1 MKIPQTEYQHRRMQ
15 LMSMLDSHSA
25 VLLPGA
31 KLCIRNRDA
40 EYPFRQSSD
49 FLYLTG
55 FPEPEG
61 FLLLL
66 PDGNGGG
73 QSVLFCLPRDPE
85 KETWNGYRYG
95 PEGVVDNFNI
105 DLAYNLDELDQKM
118 VELLHGKTDLY
129 YPLAQDEE
137 LSSQIQN
144 WRKQIQ
150 SKHRSSLTVP
160 QTLRNIEP
168 LLHEMRLIKSPQ
180 EQAVMRA
187 AGALSAEAHVSAMQ
201 HCEPGL
207 MEYQLEAKILY
218 CFADQ
223 GVRSAAYNT
232 IVGGGANGCILH
244 YTENRDPLKAGDLV
258 LIDAGAE
265 VDGYAGDITRTFPV
279 NGTFTSDQRAL
290 YQLVLDAQVAAIG
303 EIKPG
308 ASWNRPHEIAV
319 EVLTEGL
326 LQLGLLEGELSALI
340 ESEAYRPFYMHRTGH
355 WLGLDVHDVG
365 EYKAAENMADQCSA
379 EQDEMNNN
387 GSDQLPARGSKD
399 SKTKEPW
406 RALEPGMVLT
416 VEPGLYIAPNC
427 ETVDPR
433 WRGLGVR
440 IEDDVL
446 VTESGCEILTAAVPK
461 TVEQI
466 EALMKTAKIKREHLQ
481 TEEQHRDR
489 SSFAETSSEVQVRS

>member
-1 MKIPQTEYQHRRMQ
+1 MIKIPQTEYQQRRVQ

-95 PEGVVDNFNI
+95 PEGVLDSFNI
-105 DLAYNLDELDQKM
+105 DLAYNLDEIDQKM
-118 VELLHGKTDLY
+118 VELLNGKTDLY

-137 LSSQIQN
+137 LSSQIQS
-144 WRKQIQ
+144 WRQQIQ
-150 SKHRSSLTVP
+150 SKHRSSHPVP

-201 HCEPGL
+201 HCQPGL

-290 YQLVLDAQVAAIG
+290 YQWVLDAQIAAI
-303 EIKPG
+303 ETIKPG
-308 ASWNRPHEIAV
+308 VSWNRPHEVAV
-319 EVLTEGL
+319 EVLTKGL
-326 LQLGLLEGELSALI
+326 LQLGLLEGELSELI

-365 EYKAAENMADQCSA
+365 EYKAVDNQ
-379 EQDEMNNN
+379 
-387 GSDQLPARGSKD
+387 D
-399 SKTKEPW
+399 SKAKESW

-416 VEPGLYIAPNC
+416 VEPGLYIGPNC

-466 EALMKTAKIKREHLQ
+466 EALMKTAKIQREHLP
-481 TEEQHRDR
+481 TEEQHQDR
-489 SSFAETSSEVQVRS
+489 PGFAETNSEAQIRS